1 MNMAACNRIRRGGGR
16 RRGRWG
22 RKDVQ
27 YASLRTY
34 FGRTPRGRAGHVP
47 PWATIF
53 ITNRSP
59 ARGWQSNT
67 SCVSM
72 FLAQRDRARA
82 GARARAGS
90 CPDPSLGFRSALHG
104 AEHSGKS
111 ATDHHKQADGPLSN
125 LLHSLSEF
133 TLLAES
139 ICPDSLLGFSRSREI
154 FS

>member
-1 MNMAACNRIRRGGGR
+1 MNMAACKGG
-16 RRGRWG
+16 
-22 RKDVQ
+22 KDVQ

-82 GARARAGS
+82 GPRARARGRARIRR
-90 CPDPSLGFRSALHG
+90 LVRSALHG
-104 AEHSGKS
+104 PSIPGSPPRTIINKPIVLFPTCS
-111 ATDHHKQADGPLSN
+111 VLFPNSRCSRFILFR
-125 LLHSLSEF
+125 SLSF
-133 TLLAES
+133 
-139 ICPDSLLGFSRSREI
+139 SLEDREI
-154 FS
+154 FHSSKFL